1 MRTSRIG
8 RLVRVSVL
16 TVLTALTVLA
26 VPAALAAETY
36 SIDPVHSAVLFRITH
51 LGVSTFYGRFQDVS
65 GTYVLDAEN
74 PAAAA
79 FDVTIKAESVDTHNE
94 KRDQHLKSPDFFNA
108 KQFPVLTMKSKSVK
122 KTGDKTMRVTADLTI
137 HGVTKEVAFDV
148 TQVGAGKDPWGGY
161 RSGFDG
167 SFTIKRSDYDVKFMP
182 GALGEDVTIIVSVE
196 GVRQ

>member
-1 MRTSRIG
+1 MRTFRIG
-8 RLVRVSVL
+8 RLVCVAV
-16 TVLTALTVLA
+16 LTVLA

-51 LGVSTFYGRFQDVS
+51 LGVSTFHGRFQDVS
-65 GTYVLDAEN
+65 GTYVVDAEN
-74 PAAAA
+74 PAASS

-94 KRDQHLKSPDFFNA
+94 KRDQHLKSPDFFNV

-182 GALGEDVTIIVSVE
+182 GALGEDVTILVSIE